1 MHSTSYPVL
10 SPINKKESWEMQW
23 IPEISM
29 CINLE
34 LKTNQ
39 NDETRLEN
47 WIVQS
52 WDDKN
57 RELITV
63 FKDEEFL
70 QKKDD

>member
-1 MHSTSYPVL
+1 
-10 SPINKKESWEMQW
+10 MQW

-39 NDETRLEN
+39 NDEARLKN

-52 WDDKN
+52 WDYKN